1 METKNIKGHFCGTEV
16 KIMCCP
22 FCSIYFT
29 KEDLKDYFS
38 IKEANISNLCQK
50 CQDAVFDEEEE

>member
-1 METKNIKGHFCGTEV
+1 
-16 KIMCCP
+16 MCCP

-29 KEDLKDYFS
+29 KEDLKDYIS